1 MFNDRYSRRSHS
13 EGLLIPITVSAVGS
27 AVILL
32 IMLSICSMISLSID
46 VPQTFITPLATMS
59 ISAATFVSAAIFSG
73 LFGKNGLLMGAV
85 IGIITFMLIFIIA
98 LIYDLPSIT
107 GTGVIKFLLLTLS
120 GAFGGYCGIMIR
132 EKRNRRKK

>member
-1 MFNDRYSRRSHS
+1 MFKDRISRKSYS

-32 IMLSICSMISLSID
+32 IMLSICSMISLSVDI
-46 VPQTFITPLATMS
+46 PPSFITPLATMS
-59 ISAATFVSAAIFSG
+59 ISAATFVSSTIFSG
-73 LFGKNGLLMGAV
+73 IFGKNGLLAGAA
-85 IGIITFMLIFIIA
+85 IGVITFMLIFIIA
-98 LIYDLPSIT
+98 LIYDLPSFT

-132 EKRNRRKK
+132 EKKSRRKK